1 MEHIKIFDMS
11 QTSSQGEQVESP
23 AIMVHKRISID
34 SNPPKPKKELTEKQI
49 KAKEKKHRQ
58 RIENLKLKI
67 LEQDEKVN
75 GMKDG
80 PMRNK
85 SKLKLKRME
94 KELESLEGE

>member
-23 AIMVHKRISID
+23 AIMIHKRISID

-49 KAKEKKHRQ
+49 KAKAKKRKQ
-58 RIENLKLKI
+58 RIENLKFEI
-67 LEQDEKVN
+67 VAQDQKVN